1 MDQPHFFGENMGLLW
16 NGTTRRCGG
25 ILLLQLLWLSHLVQ
39 VSAQG
44 RIVLSEFMI
53 DPLAAASKFDG
64 TYIELY
70 NAGDASIDLLNQQ
83 LLVNN
88 FYATFATSVIVP
100 PKTFAVIANSAVNTS
115 NGGLPYVSYVLDTPS
130 TWQVSGGRLLYGT
143 GTFSGQGWTFS
154 IDWGGNTGRTLP
166 WTPGASISYNTQKD
180 PNFANTTD
188 HSNWCVSVTRFGSGS
203 DKGTP
208 GASNVCV
215 LPPPTRPPT
224 RRPTTTTR
232 VPTKSPTK
240 TPSTKTPTTKAPST
254 KAPSSKAPSTKTPS
268 TKAPAAIPPPVPAP
282 QTTTFTKAPTKAA
295 PTKRPIR
302 RWFRRIF
309 G

>member
-1 MDQPHFFGENMGLLW
+1 MGLPW

-25 ILLLQLLWLSHLVQ
+25 ILLLLQLLQLLWMSRLVQ

-115 NGGLPYVSYVLDTPS
+115 NGGLPYVSYILDTPS
-130 TWQVSGGRLLYGT
+130 TWQASGGRLLYGT

-154 IDWGGNTGRTLP
+154 IDWGGSTGRTLP
-166 WTPGASISYNTQKD
+166 WTPGASISYNTLKD
-180 PNFANTTD
+180 PNFVNTTD
-188 HSNWCVSVTRFGSGS
+188 YSNWCVSVTQFGSGS

-224 RRPTTTTR
+224 RRPTTTR

-240 TPSTKTPTTKAPST
+240 TPNTKTPTTKAPT
-254 KAPSSKAPSTKTPS
+254 RIPTRAPVVIQQPIKAPSTKAP
-268 TKAPAAIPPPVPAP
+268 TKSPTTQAP
-282 QTTTFTKAPTKAA
+282 TKSFTKAPTKAA
-295 PTKRPIR
+295 PTKRQLGPIR

>member
-1 MDQPHFFGENMGLLW
+1 MGLPR

-25 ILLLQLLWLSHLVQ
+25 ILLLQILLLSRLVQ

-115 NGGLPYVSYVLDTPS
+115 NGGLPYVSYILDTPS
-130 TWQVSGGRLLYGT
+130 TWQASGGRLLYGT

-154 IDWGGNTGRTLP
+154 IDWGGSTGRTLP
-166 WTPGASISYNTQKD
+166 WTPGASISYNTLKD
-180 PNFANTTD
+180 PNFVNTTD
-188 HSNWCVSVTRFGSGS
+188 YSNWCVSVTRFGSGN

-224 RRPTTTTR
+224 RRPTTTR

-254 KAPSSKAPSTKTPS
+254 KAPSSKAPSTKTP

-282 QTTTFTKAPTKAA
+282 QTTPYTKAPTKAA
-295 PTKRPIR
+295 PTKRQLGPIR